1 MVLNPD
7 VPNIMVADKIGAKIF
22 HLSDGKHSVRDVLDS
37 VCGENALDRTD
48 ALTYIQNLVK
58 TGFLSTA
65 GVLPAA
71 KALRTCDKIRSL
83 VLHITEECNLRC
95 KHCYFA
101 ATNPRAGEMSESEFV
116 AVVQQFAELG
126 GESLLI
132 TGGEP
137 LLQKSK
143 LHAVIEE
150 ARRQKID
157 RILVD
162 TNGTLAS
169 EGDAAFFKD
178 HNVNVGISL
187 DGATRETHEFIRG
200 KGSYDKALAGIK
212 AMTDA
217 GVNTVIGTTLMKP
230 NLHEAADVL
239 HLAKKLNVSMIDF
252 VLIKHKGR
260 AKDNQPTLEFTV
272 QELSKTMK
280 EILRTSTEVGVKT
293 SFEELQ
299 TSTRTFVKRD
309 LCGAGIGLI
318 GVAANGDVYPCDALH
333 EEPLRAGNIREKSL
347 GEIWKNSPVLNAF
360 QHLSV
365 TTMEGCKDCMYKFIC
380 GNGCPADSYITHGDF
395 TKCSP
400 LCPMYKEIFD
410 YMIAQIAEDL
420 WREIN
425 TQSGDNSLSNK
436 SI

>member
-1 MVLNPD
+1 
-7 VPNIMVADKIGAKIF
+7 
-22 HLSDGKHSVRDVLDS
+22 
-37 VCGENALDRTD
+37 VCGENTLDRD
-48 ALTYIQNLVK
+48 DVLAYIVNLVK
-58 TGFLSTA
+58 TGFLSTT
-65 GVLPAA
+65 GVSPTE

-83 VLHITEECNLRC
+83 VLHLTEECNLRC

-101 ATNPRAGEMSESEFV
+101 ATSPRAGELSESEFL
-116 AVVQQFAELG
+116 AVIRQFAELG

-137 LLQKSK
+137 LLQKAK
-143 LHAVIEE
+143 LRAVIEE
-150 ARRQKID
+150 ARRRKID

-169 EGDAAFFKD
+169 DEDAAFFRD
-178 HNVNVGISL
+178 RNVSVGISL
-187 DGATRETHEFIRG
+187 DGATREVHEFIRG

-230 NLHEAADVL
+230 NLHEATDIL
-239 HLAKKLNVSMIDF
+239 HLAKKLNVPMVDF
-252 VLIKHKGR
+252 VLIKPKGR
-260 AKDNQPTLEFTV
+260 AKDNQLTLEFSV
-272 QELSKTMK
+272 QELSTTMK
-280 EILRTSTEVGVKT
+280 SILRTSKEVGIKT

-318 GVAANGDVYPCDALH
+318 GLAANGDVYPCDALH
-333 EEPLRAGNIREKSL
+333 EEPLKAGNIREKSL
-347 GEIWKNSPVLNAF
+347 GEIWKNSPVLNTF

-410 YMIAQIAEDL
+410 YMIAHIAEDL

-425 TQSGDNSLSNK
+425 TQSGDDNLPNK
-436 SI
+436 PL